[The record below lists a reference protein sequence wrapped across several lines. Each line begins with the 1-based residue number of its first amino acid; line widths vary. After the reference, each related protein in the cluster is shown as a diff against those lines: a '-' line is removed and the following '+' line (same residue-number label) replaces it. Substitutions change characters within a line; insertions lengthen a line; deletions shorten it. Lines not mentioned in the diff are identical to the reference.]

1 MKFLKSGVKGK
12 DKVYE
17 KRVGERVSCERSFG
31 EAGLEKDELRMEEA
45 PAADEGL
52 DGGGGGE
59 EEREE
64 VYEDYV

>member
-1 MKFLKSGVKGK
+1 MKRLKSGVERG

-17 KRVGERVSCERSFG
+17 KRVGERVSRERGFG
-31 EAGLEKDELRMEEA
+31 EAGLEEEELRMEEA
-45 PAADEGL
+45 PATDKRL

-64 VYEDYV
+64 VGEDEV